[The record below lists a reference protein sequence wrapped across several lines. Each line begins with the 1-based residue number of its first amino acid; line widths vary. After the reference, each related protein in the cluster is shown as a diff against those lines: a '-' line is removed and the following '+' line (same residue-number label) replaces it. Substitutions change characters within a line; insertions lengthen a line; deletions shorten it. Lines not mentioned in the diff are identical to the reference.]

1 MLGPMNLAIV
11 DPSLREALHML
22 SAQQSSTDPVE
33 ELRLRRWAREN
44 YVAIAHRDSTW
55 HAIVLDEMQR
65 RDRELTF
72 AGGYAEI
79 ARRIVP
85 LVPDHGPG
93 LRGPHIDPA
102 RANVLARVP
111 IVEPVGR
118 SG

>member
-1 MLGPMNLAIV
+1 M
-11 DPSLREALHML
+11 S

-93 LRGPHIDPA
+93 LRAPGLRGPHIDSA

-111 IVEPVGR
+111 IVEQVGR